1 MPLSIRPLTSIA
13 DYHAC
18 EELQRRVWLI
28 SDNVDVVPLHML
40 KPIHEQGGLLLGAFD
55 GDDLVGFL
63 FGYVGRTERGRYKH
77 CSHMMGIAPGHQSR
91 GIGYR
96 LKLAQRDW
104 ALEQGYD
111 LVTWT
116 YDPLQSRNACL
127 NIHKLGGV
135 CRAYV
140 PDYYGPMADGL
151 NAGLP
156 SDRFEVEWWI
166 ASEAVRRRLAAAGE
180 DGEGLAG
187 PGSVERVNEPVHTEA
202 GLLAPGELRLDCRAE
217 VLRVEVP
224 ADYGAIKSADPDLA
238 LAWRLA
244 MRRVFV
250 GYFAQGYTVV
260 EFESRR
266 AEGER
271 RSTYVLRSEVLR
283 GG

>member
-18 EELQRRVWLI
+18 EELQRRVWLMP
-28 SDNVDVVPLHML
+28 DDLEVVPLHML
-40 KPIHEQGGLLLGAFD
+40 KPIHEQGGLLLGAFED
-55 GDDLVGFL
+55 GELVGFV
-63 FGYVGRTERGRYKH
+63 FGYVGRTTEGRHKH
-77 CSHMMGIAPGHQSR
+77 CSHMMGVAPGYQAA
-91 GIGYR
+91 GIGYQ
-96 LKLAQRDW
+96 LKLAQRAW

-116 YDPLQSRNACL
+116 YDPLQSRNAYL
-127 NIHKLGGV
+127 NIHKLGCI
-135 CRAYV
+135 CRTCV

-166 ASEAVRRRLAAAGE
+166 ASEAVTRRLAGTGE
-180 DGEGLAG
+180 DREGPPG

-217 VLRVEVP
+217 VLRVEIP
-224 ADYGAIKSADPDLA
+224 ADYGAIRSADPELA
-238 LAWRLA
+238 LEWRLA
-244 MRRVFV
+244 MRRVFQT
-250 GYFAQGYTVV
+250 YFARGYAVV

-266 AEGER
+266 LAGER
-271 RSTYVLRSEVLR
+271 RSTYVLRSEVL
-283 GG
+283 GGG